1 MKTWRHRLAAV
12 LEWHEVDKS
21 IFLMLL
27 LVPILAAYIFA
38 IVVAQHLPEGAR
50 LVHFEPLAQLFNV
63 ELGLLAGALL
73 IIVLGL
79 YQRKQ
84 QPDSLWV
91 QHLATQYYSLSLV
104 TCSYYIGTLT
114 FCTGVV
120 LLGAPV
126 FGFILL
132 NRRVVWGATIVSTL
146 ALLGLTYATA
156 FGWLPYAPAVVPPS
170 DSSTNLMWISIIFFF
185 TAPHFIVI
193 IIFADQIVSYWRNR
207 EDTIRTLSRTD
218 MLTGL
223 LNRRSIME
231 LLDMEVA
238 RTLRHGPPLTIVI
251 LDLDHFKRINDTW
264 GHPTGDRV
272 LIEAARVLTACIR
285 KCDMVGRYGGEEFMI
300 MLPDTTLAGAAIMI
314 ERCRATLAETT
325 ITADNGDIIRISASF
340 GLANN
345 EKQLSLSSEDM
356 IKLADDALYRA
367 KADGRNRL
375 ELAPLLGD

>member
-1 MKTWRHRLAAV
+1 MKTWRQRLAAV
-12 LEWHEVDKS
+12 LEWSEVDKS
-21 IFLMLL
+21 IFLMLIL
-27 LVPILAAYIFA
+27 TPILGAYIA
-38 IVVAQHLPEGAR
+38 GIVAVQLMPNGAQ
-50 LVHFEPLAQLFNV
+50 LVRFEPLHELFKI
-63 ELGLLAGALL
+63 ELCLLFGAW
-73 IIVLGL
+73 IIIAIGL
-79 YQRKQ
+79 YLRKR

-132 NRRVVWGATIVSTL
+132 NRRVVWGATIVSTF

-156 FGWLPYAPAVVPPS
+156 FGWLPYAPVVVPPF
-170 DSSTNLMWISIIFFF
+170 DSTTNLIWVSIIFFF

-193 IIFADQIVSYWRNR
+193 IMFADQIVHYWRNR

-218 MLTGL
+218 MLTSL

-231 LLDMEVA
+231 LLDMEIA

-272 LIEAARVLTACIR
+272 LKEAARVLSSSIR
-285 KCDMVGRYGGEEFMI
+285 KCDMVGRFGGEEFMI
-300 MLPDTTLAGAAIMI
+300 MLPDTTLAGAATLI
-314 ERCRATLAETT
+314 ERCRAILAETT
-325 ITADNGDIIRISASF
+325 ILADNGDTIHISASF
-340 GLANN
+340 GLASN
-345 EKQLSLSSEDM
+345 ENRLSLSTETM
-356 IKLADDALYRA
+356 IKLADEALYRA
-367 KADGRNRL
+367 KAEGRNRL
-375 ELAPLLGD
+375 ELALPFA

>member
-1 MKTWRHRLAAV
+1 MKTWRQRLAAV
-12 LEWHEVDKS
+12 LEWSDVDKS

-27 LVPILAAYIFA
+27 LTPILGAYIVSILA
-38 IVVAQHLPEGAR
+38 VQLMPNGAR
-50 LVHFEPLAQLFNV
+50 LVRFEPLHELLKI
-63 ELGLLAGALL
+63 ELGLLFGAC
-73 IIVLGL
+73 IIIAIGL
-79 YQRKQ
+79 YLRKR
-84 QPDSLWV
+84 QPASLWL
-91 QHLATQYYSLSLV
+91 QHLATQYYSLALI

-132 NRRVVWGATIVSTL
+132 NRRVVWGATIVSTF

-156 FGWLPYAPAVVPPS
+156 FGWLPYAPAVVPPT
-170 DSSTNLMWISIIFFF
+170 DSATNLIWVNIIFFF
-185 TAPHFIVI
+185 TAPHFVI
-193 IIFADQIVSYWRNR
+193 IIMFADQIVHYWRNR

-223 LNRRSIME
+223 LNRHSIIE
-231 LLDMEVA
+231 LLNMEVA

-272 LIEAARVLTACIR
+272 LIEAARVLTASIR

-300 MLPDTTLAGAAIMI
+300 MLPDTTLAGAATLI
-314 ERCRATLAETT
+314 ERCRALLAETT
-325 ITADNGDIIRISASF
+325 IHADNGESIHISASF
-340 GLANN
+340 GLASN
-345 EKQLSLSSEDM
+345 ENRLSLSTETM
-356 IKLADDALYRA
+356 IKLADEALYRA
-367 KADGRNRL
+367 KAEGRNRL
-375 ELAPLLGD
+375 ELALPSV

>member
-1 MKTWRHRLAAV
+1 MKTWRQKLAAV
-12 LEWHEVDKS
+12 LEWSEVDKS
-21 IFLMLL
+21 IFLMFLLIPTLCAYIASIIALQLMPNATL
-27 LVPILAAYIFA
+27 LV
-38 IVVAQHLPEGAR
+38 HL
-50 LVHFEPLAQLFNV
+50 EPLHELLKI
-63 ELGLLAGALL
+63 ELGLLFGALVITSVGIYL
-73 IIVLGL
+73 
-79 YQRKQ
+79 RKRR
-84 QPDSLWV
+84 PTTLWI
-91 QHLATQYYSLSLV
+91 QHLATQYYSISLI

-132 NRRVVWGATIVSTL
+132 NRRVVWGATIVSTI

-156 FGWLPYAPAVVPPS
+156 YGWLPYAPAVIPPTNS
-170 DSSTNLMWISIIFFF
+170 ATNLIWVNLIFFY

-193 IIFADQIVSYWRNR
+193 IMFADQILHYWRNR

-218 MLTGL
+218 MLTNL

-272 LIEAARVLTACIR
+272 LKEAARVLSSSIR
-285 KCDMVGRYGGEEFMI
+285 KCDMVGRFGGEEFMI
-300 MLPDTTLAGAAIMI
+300 MLPDTTLAGAAKLI
-314 ERCRATLAETT
+314 ERCRALLAETT
-325 ITADNGDIIRISASF
+325 ILADNGDTIRMSGSF
-340 GLANN
+340 GLASN
-345 EKQLSLSSEDM
+345 ENRLSLSTETM
-356 IKLADDALYRA
+356 IKLADEALYRA
-367 KADGRNRL
+367 KAEGRNRL
-375 ELAPLLGD
+375 ELAVY

>member
-1 MKTWRHRLAAV
+1 MKTWRQRLAAV
-12 LEWHEVDKS
+12 LEWSEVDKS
-21 IFLMLL
+21 IFVMLL
-27 LVPILAAYIFA
+27 LIPILGAYIA
-38 IVVAQHLPEGAR
+38 SIIALQLMPNATL
-50 LVHFEPLAQLFNV
+50 LVHLEPLHELLKI
-63 ELGLLAGALL
+63 ELGLLFGALVITGVGIYL
-73 IIVLGL
+73 
-79 YQRKQ
+79 RKRR
-84 QPDSLWV
+84 PTTLWI
-91 QHLATQYYSLSLV
+91 QHLATQYYSLSLI

-132 NRRVVWGATIVSTL
+132 NRRVVWGATIVSTI

-156 FGWLPYAPAVVPPS
+156 YGWLPYAPAVIPPTNS
-170 DSSTNLMWISIIFFF
+170 ATNLIWVNLIFFY

-193 IIFADQIVSYWRNR
+193 IMFADQILHYWRNR

-218 MLTGL
+218 MLTSL

-272 LIEAARVLTACIR
+272 LKEAARILTTCIR
-285 KCDMVGRYGGEEFMI
+285 KCDLVGRFGGEEFMI
-300 MLPDTTLAGAAIMI
+300 MLPDTTLAGAATLI
-314 ERCRATLAETT
+314 ERCRAILAETT
-325 ITADNGDIIRISASF
+325 ILADNGDTIHISGSF
-340 GLANN
+340 GLASN
-345 EKQLSLSSEDM
+345 ENRLLLSTEAM
-356 IKLADDALYRA
+356 IKLADEALYRA
-367 KADGRNRL
+367 KAEGRNRL
-375 ELAPLLGD
+375 ELALPFA

>member
-1 MKTWRHRLAAV
+1 MKTWRQRLAAV
-12 LEWHEVDKS
+12 LEWSEVDKS
-21 IFLMLL
+21 IFLMLIL
-27 LVPILAAYIFA
+27 TPILGAYIIG
-38 IVVAQHLPEGAR
+38 IVAVQLMPNGAQ
-50 LVHFEPLAQLFNV
+50 LVRFEPLHELFKI
-63 ELGLLAGALL
+63 ELCLLFGAW
-73 IIVLGL
+73 IIIAIGL
-79 YQRKQ
+79 YLRKR
-84 QPDSLWV
+84 QPDALWV

-132 NRRVVWGATIVSTL
+132 NRRVVWGATIISTF

-156 FGWLPYAPAVVPPS
+156 FGWLPYAPVVVPPS
-170 DSSTNLMWISIIFFF
+170 DSTTNLIWVSIIFFF

-193 IIFADQIVSYWRNR
+193 IMFADQIVHYWRNR

-231 LLDMEVA
+231 ILDMEVA
-238 RTLRHGPPLTIVI
+238 RTMRHGPPLTIVI

-264 GHPTGDRV
+264 GHPTGDLV
-272 LIEAARVLTACIR
+272 LKEAGRVLTASIR

-300 MLPDTTLAGAAIMI
+300 MLPDTTQAGAAIMM

-325 ITADNGDIIRISASF
+325 IVADNGETIRISGSF

-345 EKQLSLSSEDM
+345 EKQLSLSSEAM
-356 IKLADDALYRA
+356 IKLADEALYRA
-367 KADGRNRL
+367 KAEGRNRL
-375 ELAPLLGD
+375 ELALPSV

>member
-1 MKTWRHRLAAV
+1 MKTWRQQLAAV
-12 LEWHEVDKS
+12 LEWSEVDKS
-21 IFLMLL
+21 IFLMLIL
-27 LVPILAAYIFA
+27 TPILGAYIIG
-38 IVVAQHLPEGAR
+38 IVAVQLMPNGAQ
-50 LVHFEPLAQLFNV
+50 LVRFEPLHELFKI
-63 ELGLLAGALL
+63 ELCLLLGAW
-73 IIVLGL
+73 IIIAIGL
-79 YQRKQ
+79 YLRKR
-84 QPDSLWV
+84 QPDALWV

-132 NRRVVWGATIVSTL
+132 NRRVVWGATIVSTF

-156 FGWLPYAPAVVPPS
+156 FGWLPYAPVVVPPS
-170 DSSTNLMWISIIFFF
+170 DSTTNLIWVSIIFFF

-193 IIFADQIVSYWRNR
+193 IMFADQIVSYWRNR

-231 LLDMEVA
+231 ILDMEVA
-238 RTLRHGPPLTIVI
+238 RTMRHGPPLTIVI

-264 GHPTGDRV
+264 GHPTGDLV
-272 LIEAARVLTACIR
+272 LKEAGRVLTASIR

-300 MLPDTTLAGAAIMI
+300 MLPDTTQAGAAIMM

-325 ITADNGDIIRISASF
+325 IVADNGETIRISGSF

-345 EKQLSLSSEDM
+345 EKQLSLSSEAM
-356 IKLADDALYRA
+356 IKLADEALYRA
-367 KADGRNRL
+367 KAEGRNRL
-375 ELAPLLGD
+375 ELALPSV